1 MVRSKVTL
9 LQGLTLGML
18 TILASCDQQASAP
31 ATPDAVATEIQDSIL
46 TLDSHI
52 DIPFDFAT
60 ETDDPASR
68 PTAQVD
74 LESMRKGGLK
84 AGFFIVYVGQGARDE
99 AGYAKAREDA
109 QTKFDAIRRMA
120 TTLYP
125 DQIGLATSAE
135 EVEQLRG
142 EGKLVALIGIEN
154 GYTIG
159 QDLSLIET
167 YREQGGL
174 YMTLV
179 HNGHNDIGDS
189 AQPRER
195 LGDEA
200 TEHGGLSEFGRQVV
214 REMNRVGMMV
224 DISHVSKDTMLQA
237 SELSVAPVIA
247 SHSSVNAVYRHARN
261 LDDDQLDAIK
271 ANGGVVQIVAFDS
284 YLKAIPEEK
293 RASLTGLREALGL
306 TSPEAFRN
314 MDEATRANYSQGRA
328 MINQKWPGAA
338 VSDLVDHI
346 DYTVKRIGI
355 DHVGIASD
363 FGGGG
368 GIAGWNHALETF
380 NVTLELVRRGYSRED
395 IGKLWGENLLRVM
408 REVDATAARLQAG

>member
-1 MVRSKVTL
+1 MAAQVRL
-9 LQGLTLGML
+9 FQGLTLVLL
-18 TILASCDQQASAP
+18 TTLFGCGEQA
-31 ATPDAVATEIQDSIL
+31 ATEQSPVAVATEIQDNIL

-60 ETDDPASR
+60 DSHDPASR

-99 AGYAKAREDA
+99 AGYAKAMADA
-109 QTKFDAIRRMA
+109 QIKFDAIKRMA
-120 TTLYP
+120 TSLYP
-125 DQIGLATSAE
+125 DQIGLATTAD
-135 EVEQLRG
+135 EVEAILA
-142 EGKLVALIGIEN
+142 EGRLVALIGIEN

-159 QDLSLIET
+159 RDLTLVER

-189 AQPRER
+189 AQPRET
-195 LGDEA
+195 LGDAEV
-200 TEHGGLSEFGRQVV
+200 EHGGLSEFGRSVV
-214 REMNRVGMMV
+214 AEMNRVGMMV

-237 SELSVAPVIA
+237 TELSSAPVIA
-247 SHSSVNAVYRHARN
+247 SHSSVNAVYEHPRN

-284 YLKAIPEEK
+284 YLKAVPDDK

-306 TSPEAFRN
+306 TSSEAFRN
-314 MDEATRANYSQGRA
+314 MDAETRANYAQGRA
-328 MINQKWPGAA
+328 MINQTWPGANVA
-338 VSDLVDHI
+338 DLVDHI

-380 NVTLELVRRGYSRED
+380 NVTLELVDRGYSRAD
-395 IGKLWGENLLRVM
+395 IEKLWGGNLLRVL
-408 REVDATAARLQAG
+408 REVEATAARLQER

>member
-1 MVRSKVTL
+1 
-9 LQGLTLGML
+9 
-18 TILASCDQQASAP
+18 
-31 ATPDAVATEIQDSIL
+31 
-46 TLDSHI
+46 
-52 DIPFDFAT
+52 
-60 ETDDPASR
+60 
-68 PTAQVD
+68 
-74 LESMRKGGLK
+74 
-84 AGFFIVYVGQGARDE
+84 
-99 AGYAKAREDA
+99 
-109 QTKFDAIRRMA
+109 
-120 TTLYP
+120 
-125 DQIGLATSAE
+125 
-135 EVEQLRG
+135 
-142 EGKLVALIGIEN
+142 
-154 GYTIG
+154 
-159 QDLSLIET
+159 
-167 YREQGGL
+167 
-174 YMTLV
+174 MTLV

-261 LDDDQLDAIK
+261 LDDGQLDAIK

-395 IGKLWGENLLRVM
+395 IGKLWGEKLLRVM